1 MALRFPAPPP
11 CSPADSFFRVLRST
25 PNTGTHT
32 LSKRTEPIASG
43 GASAFHHL
51 PNPSVSLRIMEHR
64 RLLPA
69 ACRTRQ
75 RPPQPHPRRPAP
87 STRHHLPP
95 RSQSDVR
102 AALLANNRVRAGW
115 LVKGAED
122 LTAWDGVPFA
132 TITLL
137 SKARFASSDLD
148 SQKELEGEGK
158 FMLGPTTR
166 VPLPSKYGRDG
177 LSVDIIPPS
186 PSTTPGTGTHFRLIN
201 VHLDS
206 LWHTFPNRAQQL
218 KILASLLREPG
229 CAGGVIAGD
238 FNAISPADDGL
249 VEENGLVDAWVA
261 LHGHGQ
267 GQGHGHGKDGEGDGA
282 TWGVGVE
289 RERHDGLGP
298 GRLDKVAMTM
308 NGVKAEEI
316 EVLRPGLIEVPRPGE
331 GSVHVP
337 WSDHLPRLL
346 GQNIQV
352 VHPVVETH
360 DDLMNRIFTKDDDN
374 LGNVD
379 DMGSYQHLE
388 WLERR
393 RVIGN
398 IRAFVP
404 YVGYI
409 SIAIRNFTNL
419 VCNENR

>member
-1 MALRFPAPPP
+1 MLTSRLFLSLAAHQRSTTSLTHRFPFVSWNIDAFSQRPVARANVLLNHILDGPHPPP
-11 CSPADSFFRVLRST
+11 DIIFLQ
-25 PNTGTHT
+25 
-32 LSKRTEPIASG
+32 E
-43 GASAFHHL
+43 
-51 PNPSVSLRIMEHR
+51 
-64 RLLPA
+64 
-69 ACRTRQ
+69 
-75 RPPQPHPRRPAP
+75 
-87 STRHHLPP
+87 
-95 RSQSDVR
+95 VR
-102 AALLANNRVRAGW
+102 ATVRAGW

-308 NGVKAEEI
+308 NGVKAEEM
-316 EVLRPGLIEVPRPGE
+316 EVLRPGNIEVPRPGE
-331 GSVHVP
+331 ESVHVP
-337 WSDHLPRLL
+337 WSDHCGLRYACSDWNLLFDPR
-346 GQNIQV
+346 G
-352 VHPVVETH
+352 P
-360 DDLMNRIFTKDDDN
+360 
-374 LGNVD
+374 
-379 DMGSYQHLE
+379 
-388 WLERR
+388 
-393 RVIGN
+393 
-398 IRAFVP
+398 
-404 YVGYI
+404 
-409 SIAIRNFTNL
+409 
-419 VCNENR
+419 